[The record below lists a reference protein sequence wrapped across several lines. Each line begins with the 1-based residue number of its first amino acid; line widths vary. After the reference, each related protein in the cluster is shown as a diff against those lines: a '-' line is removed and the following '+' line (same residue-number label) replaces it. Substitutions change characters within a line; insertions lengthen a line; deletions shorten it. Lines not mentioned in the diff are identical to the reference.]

1 MGDILNWNEAE
12 WELSNVKRLDLDT
25 SDFCIDFPEKN
36 YFMIPERRSLESG
49 YDVCHILGTVN
60 QNSEF
65 RYRRSPH
72 FVIFGTKRV
81 SRNLG
86 ITNFETLFSTKS
98 KIGSIKFSKVH
109 FFS

>member
-1 MGDILNWNEAE
+1 MGDVLNWNEAE
-12 WELSNVKRLDLDT
+12 WELSNVKRIDLDT

-65 RYRRSPH
+65 LSDIVHNVQEYILLSQFYCP
-72 FVIFGTKRV
+72 G
-81 SRNLG
+81 
-86 ITNFETLFSTKS
+86 LFSLFLTHTHKRGQS
-98 KIGSIKFSKVH
+98 KLVSAETILL
-109 FFS
+109 

>member
-12 WELSNVKRLDLDT
+12 WELSNVKRIDLDT

-65 RYRRSPH
+65 LSDTKNSFVDYIIQYSVDIQSFWMKGYAGQSPNH
-72 FVIFGTKRV
+72 GHELAI
-81 SRNLG
+81 
-86 ITNFETLFSTKS
+86 
-98 KIGSIKFSKVH
+98 
-109 FFS
+109 

>member
-1 MGDILNWNEAE
+1 MKIYQVAITHEICCYTAQYFLFLDAPLGDVLNWNEAE
-12 WELSNVKRLDLDT
+12 WELSNVKRIDLDT

-65 RYRRSPH
+65 LSDI
-72 FVIFGTKRV
+72 V
-81 SRNLG
+81 
-86 ITNFETLFSTKS
+86 
-98 KIGSIKFSKVH
+98 
-109 FFS
+109 

>member
-12 WELSNVKRLDLDT
+12 WELSNVKRIDLDT

-60 QNSEF
+60 QNSG
-65 RYRRSPH
+65 
-72 FVIFGTKRV
+72 FVSDTKNSFV
-81 SRNLG
+81 GYIIQLNVYQTEL
-86 ITNFETLFSTKS
+86 
-98 KIGSIKFSKVH
+98 
-109 FFS
+109 